1 MIMSVNS
8 AISTEFTDSRS
19 FNLSS
24 EQKRQGECIWKME
37 QTRPFDECILSWN
50 GYRPKTGTWS
60 FLISLKQENKWSP
73 WIQYAK
79 WTPNSQAT
87 FKYTAEGS
95 WIESYQDAVYPKN
108 DQCTG
113 FQVKVVAEEG
123 ATLEHFD
130 TLHIC
135 LSSLSAYSPMCC
147 TTPLASVLLPNP
159 PRRSQIQLKH
169 PRARDLCSPTATS
182 TAINYLLKS
191 NRADPIA
198 FASKIHDDTFDIY
211 GNWILNTA
219 QAYEELGGR
228 FYCQVSR
235 LNDFSG
241 LHSRLMKNLPVVIS
255 VRGPLA
261 GSSHPLTFGHL
272 ICVVG
277 YDADEQR
284 VLCID
289 SGFSEDEK
297 TFVGYPLHDFMQAWG
312 RRQQIAY
319 LFTPKNLESSLSKI
333 MQ

>member
-1 MIMSVNS
+1 MTLSS
-8 AISTEFTDSRS
+8 ALSTEFTNSLS
-19 FNLSS
+19 FSLSS
-24 EQKRQGECIWKME
+24 EQKKKDECIWKIE

-50 GYRPKTGTWS
+50 GYRPKKGSWS
-60 FLISLKQENKWSP
+60 FQVSLKQENRWSP

-79 WTPNSQAT
+79 WASNSQST
-87 FKYTAEGS
+87 FKYAEEGS

-113 FQVKVVAEEG
+113 FQVKVIAEEG
-123 ATLEHFD
+123 ATLETFD

-135 LSSLSAYSPMCC
+135 LSSISTYTPMRCN
-147 TTPLASVLLPNP
+147 TALPSILLPNP
-159 PRRSQIQLKH
+159 PRKSQMQLNH

-191 NRADPIA
+191 NRVDPIA
-198 FASKIHDDTFDIY
+198 FAAKIHDDAFDIY

-235 LNDFSG
+235 LNDFSS

-255 VRGPLA
+255 VRGPLI

-277 YDADEQR
+277 YDADKQR

-297 TFVGYPLHDFMQAWG
+297 TFVGYPLDDFMQGWG
-312 RRQQIAY
+312 RRHQIAY
-319 LFTPKNLESSLSKI
+319 IFTPKDLESSLAKI